1 MVEHRQPICKLA
13 FEQMLQEPD
22 VLYGSDL
29 GSNYQGQTSMLGKH
43 FVGAHGPS
51 DRARTPGED
60 ARAEHAEIG

>member
-43 FVGAHGPS
+43 FVG
-51 DRARTPGED
+51 ED
-60 ARAEHAEIG
+60 AHAEHAEIG